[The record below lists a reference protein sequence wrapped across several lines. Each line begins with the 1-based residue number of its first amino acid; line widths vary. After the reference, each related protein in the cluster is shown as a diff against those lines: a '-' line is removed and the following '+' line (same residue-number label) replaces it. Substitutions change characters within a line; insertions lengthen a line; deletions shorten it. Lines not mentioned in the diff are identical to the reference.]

1 MTLLSE
7 IGKDNIW
14 VKPECMTVIKR
25 TGIAYDSYW
34 NEEGQKWGGL
44 INATIYS
51 GNAPVVENGEV
62 VDYREITN
70 IK

>member
-14 VKPECMTVIKR
+14 IKPEYMTVIKR

-34 NEEGQKWGGL
+34 NEEDQKWGGL
-44 INATIYS
+44 INATIYNS
-51 GNAPVVENGEV
+51 NAPVVENGEV

-70 IK
+70 TK